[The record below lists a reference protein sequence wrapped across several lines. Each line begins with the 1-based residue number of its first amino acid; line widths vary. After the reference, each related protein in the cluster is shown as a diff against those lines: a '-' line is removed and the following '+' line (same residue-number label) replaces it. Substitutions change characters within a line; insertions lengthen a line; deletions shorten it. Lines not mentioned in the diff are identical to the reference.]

1 VPTTTITDHAESIII
16 ISIMTDSSSNTFTER
31 LHALRAQWA
40 ERPPQAPPLSEE
52 AKRAC
57 LAELEEVCA
66 ALGSMRDDLR
76 TAAERE
82 AAEREAAE
90 AALTE
95 RELIPT
101 LVARVATADDAMRA
115 LGARVRGGVGHFP
128 ELWVGR
134 IAYLA
139 QVQAY
144 TKVIDCFHGQLGAFS
159 SVPMEQVQ
167 VDPNGTREQQRLQQ
181 QQMQQQCQMQQL
193 EQKLEQHQ
201 QWLNGYL
208 YSRAPY
214 DAATLDPQLKA
225 LNAEKAALVCRLR
238 LLECEGHAVP
248 GLSKLLQL
256 L

>member
-1 VPTTTITDHAESIII
+1 V
-16 ISIMTDSSSNTFTER
+16 
-31 LHALRAQWA
+31 
-40 ERPPQAPPLSEE
+40 
-52 AKRAC
+52 
-57 LAELEEVCA
+57 
-66 ALGSMRDDLR
+66 
-76 TAAERE
+76 
-82 AAEREAAE
+82 
-90 AALTE
+90 
-95 RELIPT
+95 
-101 LVARVATADDAMRA
+101 
-115 LGARVRGGVGHFP
+115 
-128 ELWVGR
+128 
-134 IAYLA
+134 

-159 SVPMEQVQ
+159 SVPKEQVQ

-181 QQMQQQCQMQQL
+181 LQQQQWYQRRQIEQQL
-193 EQKLEQHQ
+193 EPHQ
-201 QWLNGYL
+201 YQLNGYL